1 MVDKKILTVGLLIV
15 TLLVSVI
22 YVQMNAVKIRVDV
35 DKSTF
40 YTQELNVFGEPFGAW
55 LVSGREYSSIFDGA
69 SKMNRRTSGIV
80 VDSVID
86 EVAKTVLI
94 SRTTPYIRGPV
105 IKESWFF
112 DGNIDDVELFPI
124 YHKVE
129 VFNASGFFYRYEVR
143 DLKYDGPTIKLVD
156 NNMSFGL
163 RMKVEWQDGFRW
175 AWVYKTGIL
184 KVQYNILS
192 DYEVYSMRLFDP
204 LDDKGLI
211 MPGCHNETVYYNET
225 VSVYI
230 NITVNCTNY
239 TWVNVTTTTDYNMT
253 FNVSTD
259 EWEVCNNCT
268 SCDNS
273 SWSVMGQDYPL
284 CFYNI
289 TETHLEKQYYNYSC
303 NKTIQN
309 GTKNVTKNYTIV
321 VCYPYVLV
329 KDKYVVDYIN
339 ESFNCTAISDELV
352 QCDSCFDGNCD
363 GVCDPRGGETC
374 ALIDDTVKP
383 GKPPK
388 YKNSVIG
395 WDVTSGRIPLHQLLV
410 VKDK

>member
-192 DYEVYSMRLFDP
+192 DYEVYEVRLFDP
-204 LDDKGLI
+204 VLLDDK
-211 MPGCHNETVYYNET
+211 
-225 VSVYI
+225 
-230 NITVNCTNY
+230 
-239 TWVNVTTTTDYNMT
+239 D
-253 FNVSTD
+253 
-259 EWEVCNNCT
+259 
-268 SCDNS
+268 
-273 SWSVMGQDYPL
+273 
-284 CFYNI
+284 
-289 TETHLEKQYYNYSC
+289 
-303 NKTIQN
+303 
-309 GTKNVTKNYTIV
+309 IV
-321 VCYPYVLV
+321 
-329 KDKYVVDYIN
+329 D
-339 ESFNCTAISDELV
+339 ISDKTKIVNECTTK
-352 QCDSCFDGNCD
+352 Q
-363 GVCDPRGGETC
+363 
-374 ALIDDTVKP
+374 
-383 GKPPK
+383 
-388 YKNSVIG
+388 
-395 WDVTSGRIPLHQLLV
+395 IPIT
-410 VKDK
+410 